1 MEFGPETLKRKIGV
15 KFKSDEMIGK
25 LIKKGEKLFGYTY
38 RGEAIYSISTK
49 DERKSE
55 KVFDA
60 GDSIVYDVDIMG
72 DTLWIGTI
80 PNYSWEEMTIQ

>member
-1 MEFGPETLKRKIGV
+1 
-15 KFKSDEMIGK
+15 MIGK

-49 DERKSE
+49 DESKSE

-60 GDSIVYDVDIMG
+60 SDSIVYDVDIMG
-72 DTLWIGTI
+72 DALWIATA
-80 PNYSWEEMTIQ
+80 PDYSWEEMTIPQRR

>member
-1 MEFGPETLKRKIGV
+1 VEFGPEIFKRKIQV
-15 KFKSDEMIGK
+15 DEMVVK

-60 GDSIVYDVDIMG
+60 EDSIVWDVDIMG
-72 DTLWIGTI
+72 DTLWIATI
-80 PNYSWEEMTIQ
+80 PNYSWEEMSIQ